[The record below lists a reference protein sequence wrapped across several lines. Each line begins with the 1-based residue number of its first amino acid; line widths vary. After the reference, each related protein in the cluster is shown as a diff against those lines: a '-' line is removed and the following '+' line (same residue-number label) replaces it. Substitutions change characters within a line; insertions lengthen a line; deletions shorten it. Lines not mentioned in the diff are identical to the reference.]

1 MKLFE
6 VFLSPGTT
14 KDGLLSADVLQET
27 GAQVFTAAEAA
38 FVGFEGLPQDDSGDA
53 RVFVACGP
61 SDAGFIHSRLEG
73 SAGVA
78 RFKMHDVG

>member
-6 VFLSPGTT
+6 VFLSPGTS
-14 KDGLLSADVLQET
+14 KDGLLSAEVLQQT
-27 GAQVFTAAEAA
+27 GAQVFTAEEAA
-38 FVGFEGLPQDDSGDA
+38 FVGFEGIPKDESGDA

-61 SDAGFIHSRLEG
+61 SDAGFIHSRLEA